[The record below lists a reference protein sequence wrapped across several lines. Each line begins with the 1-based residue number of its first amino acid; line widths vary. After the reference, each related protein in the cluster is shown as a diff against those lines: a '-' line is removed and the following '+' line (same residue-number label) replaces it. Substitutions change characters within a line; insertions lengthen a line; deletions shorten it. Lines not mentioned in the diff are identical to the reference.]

1 MQILLL
7 KINNKEKMKRD
18 KIFYWIATSLVALS
32 GVMAGIMYFVSPFIA
47 KEFKHLGFPDYFRIE
62 LATAKILGAFAII
75 LPMVPG
81 RVKEWTYA
89 GFAIAFIS
97 ATTAHISVESVS
109 NTMKSAF
116 DDENGYE
123 LTELG
128 QQFVH
133 YKMNELVPRIS

>member
-1 MQILLL
+1 
-7 KINNKEKMKRD
+7 
-18 KIFYWIATSLVALS
+18 
-32 GVMAGIMYFVSPFIA
+32 MYFASPIA

-81 RVKEWTYA
+81 RVKEWAYA

-109 NTMKSAF
+109 EATSPLISLLFLVISYVYFNKL
-116 DDENGYE
+116 NK
-123 LTELG
+123 
-128 QQFVH
+128 
-133 YKMNELVPRIS
+133 YKTVAGD

>member
-7 KINNKEKMKRD
+7 RINNIEKMKRD

-62 LATAKILGAFAII
+62 LATAKIAGAFAII
-75 LPMVPG
+75 LPMVSD
-81 RVKEWTYA
+81 RIKEWAYA

-109 NTMKSAF
+109 AAISPLISLLF
-116 DDENGYE
+116 
-123 LTELG
+123 
-128 QQFVH
+128 
-133 YKMNELVPRIS
+133 LVISYAYYTKLNRHKAVARD